1 MTSHLAQAN
10 DWIWSPLRS
19 DHFQRNDFLFA
30 DEENPQIFPV
40 CLFTAYKA
48 NEAAALFG
56 VQRLLLYAIIQFY
69 HSSYSPLAFL
79 AAATRLRLN
88 MLSTTAQYLS
98 ARQTMMASR
107 QLGT

>member
-1 MTSHLAQAN
+1 MS
-10 DWIWSPLRS
+10 SPTGRRIIFICRPGKSADFPGLPFYDVKSRRS
-19 DHFQRNDFLFA
+19 RCTFL
-30 DEENPQIFPV
+30 
-40 CLFTAYKA
+40 
-48 NEAAALFG
+48 
-56 VQRLLLYAIIQFY
+56 VQRLLLFAMIRFY
-69 HSSYSPLAFL
+69 HSSYSPSAFL

>member
-1 MTSHLAQAN
+1 MPGAEL
-10 DWIWSPLRS
+10 
-19 DHFQRNDFLFA
+19 FLFA
-30 DEENPQIFPV
+30 ERENLRIFPV
-40 CLFTAYKA
+40 YLFTAYKA
-48 NEAAALFG
+48 EGAAALFW
-56 VQRLLLYAIIQFY
+56 VQRLLLFAMIQFY

-98 ARQTMMASR
+98 AMQTMMASR